1 MTETE
6 SLKLAVVAWKDER
19 DPAVKARYAERV
31 KVIAS
36 TNEVAKQEVL
46 AANPK
51 LVETF
56 NAIYF
61 NESEEL

>member
-6 SLKLAVVAWKDER
+6 SLKLAVMAWKDES

-36 TNEVAKQEVL
+36 TNEVAKQEFL
-46 AANPK
+46 SANPK

-61 NESEEL
+61 NEQEE

>member
-1 MTETE
+1 MTEAE
-6 SLKLAVVAWKDER
+6 ALKIAVVAWKEER
-19 DPAVKARYAERV
+19 EPETKARYAERV

-36 TNEVAKQEVL
+36 TNEAARQEFLVAY
-46 AANPK
+46 PK

-61 NESEEL
+61 GEQEE